1 MGSSCQRSSLH
12 FWLKKGSGGLH
23 AQPKL
28 LAYCIALCRMIGFF
42 SKCMSIVQTGGT
54 FGINIP
60 SHPSLSSGSAVVGSG
75 FLCKYKNYHENER
88 TFDKRL
94 SFVQSNLFLIIM
106 VLNERSI

>member
-1 MGSSCQRSSLH
+1 
-12 FWLKKGSGGLH
+12 
-23 AQPKL
+23 
-28 LAYCIALCRMIGFF
+28 MIGFF
-42 SKCMSIVQTGGT
+42 SKCMSIVLTGGT